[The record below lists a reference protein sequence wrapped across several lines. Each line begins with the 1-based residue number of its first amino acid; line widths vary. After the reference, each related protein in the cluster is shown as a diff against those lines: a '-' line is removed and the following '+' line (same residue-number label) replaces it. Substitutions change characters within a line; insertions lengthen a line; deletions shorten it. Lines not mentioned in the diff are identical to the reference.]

1 MSMALVIRDLA
12 MLDDQAAQ
20 LVVEGELVSG
30 SGTLTIEQVRG
41 IYQQLARQRDA
52 QNATS
57 A

>member
-1 MSMALVIRDLA
+1 MALVIRALA